1 MFKRIEAKG
10 YRCLKEVSQ
19 ELRPFE
25 ILVGSNAS
33 GKSTFLDVVGFLSD
47 FISQGLEPAVERRTS
62 NFHDLVWGREGDSFE
77 LAVCATVPSNRR
89 TRSTAFQVL
98 RPGARLETAPELDA
112 IHYTILVELDSTT
125 DRLKVAHE
133 SVQLSSSV
141 PDLTPELPTIDRW
154 GNAVT
159 LRDELSLG
167 ETRQQQHNHVTSLSS
182 LPSDSRQP
190 GTAWLRD
197 QMKYEIRTV
206 ALDAKDLAAASP
218 PGTRDT
224 AKNTGSGLA
233 RQVDHLKGY
242 DPSFRDWLAH
252 VRTAFPDIQQIDSVL
267 RKEDQHR
274 YVMIEYKGGVRVPS
288 WMLSEGTL
296 RLLALT
302 ILAYLPDFRGVY
314 LIEEPENGVH
324 PTALETIYQSLS
336 SIYDAQVLVATHSPV
351 LLSMAKPEQI
361 LCFSKTPEGTK
372 ILRGDEHPALLDW
385 QGEVSLG
392 DLAASGILG

>member
-1 MFKRIEAKG
+1 VFKRIEAKG

-33 GKSTFLDVVGFLSD
+33 GKTTFFDVVGFLSD
-47 FISQGLEPAVERRTS
+47 FISDGLEAAVERRTA
-62 NFHDLVWGREGDSFE
+62 NFHDLVWGRKGNTFE
-77 LAVCATVPSNRR
+77 LALRAALPLDKRSASN
-89 TRSTAFQVL
+89 SFQPFPQ
-98 RPGARLETAPELDA
+98 PGSRLEPSPELDEV
-112 IHYTILVELDSTT
+112 HYELRVELNLATDS
-125 DRLKVAHE
+125 LSVAHE
-133 SVQLSSSV
+133 SVQLRSSV
-141 PDLTPELPTIDRW
+141 PVFASELPTIDRW
-154 GNAVT
+154 GNDVT
-159 LRDELSLG
+159 LRDELSLS
-167 ETRQQQHNHVTSLSS
+167 ETRQQQHNLQTSLSS
-182 LPSDSRQP
+182 LPSDARQP

-197 QMKYEIRTV
+197 EIKYNVQTV
-206 ALDAKDLAAASP
+206 ALEARDLTAPSP
-218 PGTRDT
+218 PGART
-224 AKNTGSGLA
+224 ARKNTGAGLA

-242 DPSFRDWLAH
+242 DRFSDWLAH
-252 VRTAFPDIQQIDSVL
+252 VRTALPDICTIDSVL
-267 RKEDQHR
+267 REEDRHR
-274 YVMIEYKGGVRVPS
+274 YVVVEYKGGVRVPS

-336 SIYDAQVLVATHSPV
+336 SIYEAQVLVASHSPV

-361 LCFSKTPEGTK
+361 LCFSKTSEGTK
-372 ILRGDEHPALLDW
+372 IVRGSEHPVLKEW

-392 DLAASGILG
+392 TLAASGILG